1 MLAGGIAFDAAEDCG
16 PAVQALARYDLAAD
30 RQAALAPPD
39 GEPMR
44 IRLKFDQ
51 ALRGLA
57 VNAPVE
63 FRGINIGTVQ
73 SVHVEI
79 DLHSHHYP
87 VIVDARVF
95 PLRISR
101 DSPAEPGSETM
112 VAAFLS
118 RMVTQGLRAQA
129 RNGNLLTG
137 QIYIALDFFPRV
149 PKAIFDPTSRP
160 LVLPTVTGGFDQLQD
175 QMAGIVSKLNKVP
188 FDAIG
193 NHLDQNL
200 IALHQ
205 TLGQMNHAVLPSTLN
220 TLGQAQRVLK
230 NVGSTLDPDAPLQQ
244 NLNQT
249 LLELQRS
256 ARSLRSLTD
265 LLDAHP
271 EALIRGRKTDAN
283 TPENTP

>member
-1 MLAGGIAFDAAEDCG
+1 
-16 PAVQALARYDLAAD
+16 
-30 RQAALAPPD
+30 
-39 GEPMR
+39 
-44 IRLKFDQ
+44 
-51 ALRGLA
+51 
-57 VNAPVE
+57 
-63 FRGINIGTVQ
+63 
-73 SVHVEI
+73 
-79 DLHSHHYP
+79 
-87 VIVDARVF
+87 
-95 PLRISR
+95 
-101 DSPAEPGSETM
+101 
-112 VAAFLS
+112 
-118 RMVTQGLRAQA
+118 
-129 RNGNLLTG
+129 
-137 QIYIALDFFPRV
+137 
-149 PKAIFDPTSRP
+149 
-160 LVLPTVTGGFDQLQD
+160 
-175 QMAGIVSKLNKVP
+175 MAGIVSKLNKVP